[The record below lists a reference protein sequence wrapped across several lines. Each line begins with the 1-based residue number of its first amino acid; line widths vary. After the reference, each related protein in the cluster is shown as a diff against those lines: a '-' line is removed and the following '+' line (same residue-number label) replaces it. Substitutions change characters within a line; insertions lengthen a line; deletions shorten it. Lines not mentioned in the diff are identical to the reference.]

1 MNRCENCG
9 AYLDPGEKCDCQ
21 SGLAIRCVQAPIISE
36 NLDSIRQQL
45 SAMVNQ
51 ACSLERSDENLKRV
65 KSLRADL
72 SKQFAQMEEQ
82 RKEVKRQVMQPYI
95 RAEEKYKACI
105 ADPYRQA
112 DQQLK
117 AWVDD
122 YQNELKNAAWR
133 KLEAYRAE
141 LCQSHNIPHFTL
153 EAAGVVSVDMTAAR
167 QEMPKKA
174 MQQLE
179 AFALRIQ
186 QEVGTIST
194 LEDSEAVMAEYVR
207 DFDLSRAIQT
217 ITRRKQEEEAMRK
230 AIRQAQENEQKRKAL
245 LEAAPELKQEED
257 VYTMTFTVTGTLP
270 ELKAIKAYILTR
282 NLTLEEDN

>member
-21 SGLAIRCVQAPIISE
+21 NSLAIHCVQAPIISE

-45 SAMVNQ
+45 SVMVNQ
-51 ACSLERSDENLKRV
+51 ACSLDRSDENLKRV

-72 SKQFAQMEEQ
+72 SKQFNQMEDQ
-82 RKEVKRQVMQPYI
+82 RKEVKRQVMQPYT
-95 RAEEKYKACI
+95 RAEEKYKTCI

-112 DQQLK
+112 DQLLK

-122 YQNELKNAAWR
+122 YQNELKNAAWQ

-141 LCQSHNIPHFTL
+141 LCQAHNIPPFTL
-153 EAAGVVSVDMTAAR
+153 EQAGVSVDMAAAR
-167 QEMPKKA
+167 QDTPKKA

-179 AFALRIQ
+179 AFSLRIQ

-245 LEAAPELKQEED
+245 LEAAPELKQEEE
-257 VYTMTFTVTGTLP
+257 VYTMAFTVSGTLP
-270 ELKAIKAYILTR
+270 ELKALKAYILTR

>member
-1 MNRCENCG
+1 MNQCEHCG

-21 SGLAIRCVQAPIISE
+21 SGLAIHCVQAPIISE

-51 ACSLERSDENLKRV
+51 ACSLERSDENLKRI
-65 KSLRADL
+65 KSLRSDL

-82 RKEVKRQVMQPYI
+82 RKEVKRQVMQPYT

-105 ADPYRQA
+105 ADPYHQA

-122 YQNELKNAAWR
+122 YQNELKNAAWQ

-141 LCQSHNIPHFTL
+141 LCQAHNVPPFTL
-153 EAAGVVSVDMTAAR
+153 EQAGVSVDMAAAR

-186 QEVGTIST
+186 QEVSTIST

-207 DFDLSRAIQT
+207 DFDLSRAIQAVSF
-217 ITRRKQEEEAMRK
+217 RRQKEEAAK
-230 AIRQAQENEQKRKAL
+230 EAIRRAEESKNQRSAL

-257 VYTMTFTVTGTLP
+257 VYTMAFTVTGTLP
-270 ELKAIKAYILTR
+270 ELKALKAYILSR

>member
-1 MNRCENCG
+1 MNQCEHCG

-21 SGLAIRCVQAPIISE
+21 SGLAIHCVQAPIISE

-45 SAMVNQ
+45 SAVVNQ
-51 ACSLERSDENLKRV
+51 ACGSERNDENLKHI

-82 RKEVKRQVMQPYI
+82 RKEVKRQVMQPYVQ
-95 RAEEKYKACI
+95 AEEKYKACI

-122 YQNELKNAAWR
+122 YQNELKNAAWQ

-141 LCQSHNIPHFTL
+141 LCQARNIPPFTL
-153 EAAGVVSVDMTAAR
+153 EQAGVSVDMAAAR
-167 QEMPKKA
+167 QEIPKKA
-174 MQQLE
+174 MAQVE

-207 DFDLSRAIQT
+207 DFDLSRAIQAVSF
-217 ITRRKQEEEAMRK
+217 RRQKEEAAK
-230 AIRQAQENEQKRKAL
+230 EAIRQAQESREQRSAL
-245 LEAAPELKQEED
+245 LEAAPELKQEEE
-257 VYTMTFTVTGTLP
+257 VYTMAFTVTGTLP
-270 ELKAIKAYILTR
+270 ELKALKAYILTR